1 MPTLESPNSSAADP
15 LAALDARLARME
27 RSVERLSRAVEA
39 LPGLVAMAG
48 DSADETIA
56 RIEGQTG
63 VLTEDRVAAV
73 ERTLIRLSDPRTLEA
88 LHRALD
94 LAESAEG
101 TVGLAL
107 DAADAW
113 VAGLQTDDQDPEQRI
128 ASAARLAERLTEPRT
143 LRLAHKVLDRAGHLE
158 QLLDVALAT
167 PDTVGMILDVTDELL
182 RRAEEEGLELDLL
195 LDRTVQVALRA
206 GRLAGSDEL
215 QELIDSSVLDTG
227 ALRTVSLAANALSET
242 RAEPSGR
249 AGFFGAL
256 GALNDPHIQAALD
269 FAIRFGRRFGAALSQ
284 PADLPVPR

>member
-1 MPTLESPNSSAADP
+1 MTTLEP
-15 LAALDARLARME
+15 LTPTAGDRLDALDARLARME
-27 RSVERLSRAVEA
+27 RSVDRLTRAVEA
-39 LPGLVAMAG
+39 LPALVAMAG

-56 RIEGQTG
+56 RMESTTG
-63 VLTEDRVAAV
+63 VLTEDRLAAV
-73 ERTLIRLSDPRTLEA
+73 ERALVRLSDPRTLDA

-113 VAGLQTDDQDPEQRI
+113 VAGLQTADQDPEQRI
-128 ASAARLAERLTEPRT
+128 SSAARLAERLTEPRT
-143 LRLAHKVLDRAGHLE
+143 LRLAHKVLDRADSLE

-167 PDTVGMILDVTDELL
+167 PDTLGMVMDVADELL
-182 RRAEEEGLELDLL
+182 RRAEDEGLELDLL
-195 LDRTVQVALRA
+195 LDRTVQLILRA

-227 ALRTVSLAANALSET
+227 ALRTVSLAANAMSET

-249 AGFFGAL
+249 AGIFAAIGAL
-256 GALNDPHIQAALD
+256 GDPSIQAALD
-269 FAIRFGRRFGAALSQ
+269 FAIRFGRRFGAALRDA
-284 PADLPVPR
+284 PDLPATR